1 MTRIPTNETGMTL
14 AALVRA
20 VEPDWSWNRCREV
33 IAAGRVSV
41 AGEVVLD
48 QARRFPAGTE
58 VIIAAHGRRPPPA
71 LPSIQVYFHDAH
83 LIVVEKPSGIES
95 VPFETR
101 KSESKS
107 NAGADA
113 TLIDL
118 ARRWLEIKERRKLPP
133 LRVVHRIDKGT
144 SGILVFA
151 RTPAAEKGLGRQFR
165 DHSITRKYLAIC
177 AGLVKSRTIKSRLID
192 DRGDGYRGSTTH
204 RDLGKPAVTHV
215 ECLATTPSTGYSL
228 VACRLETG
236 RTHQI
241 RIHLCE
247 SGHPLC
253 GDTVY
258 RRPVRGDADLPDPSR
273 SPRLALHAA
282 ELGFVH
288 PASNAALHFASPFP
302 DDLRRIWQ
310 TLGGAPLV
318 ESGT

>member
-1 MTRIPTNETGMTL
+1 MVRGVTL

-20 VEPDWSWNRCREV
+20 AHPDWSWNKCRDV
-33 IAAGRVSV
+33 VAKGRVSI
-41 AGEVVLD
+41 AGEVILD
-48 QARRFPAGTE
+48 PARRFPGETE
-58 VIIAAHGRRPPPA
+58 VVVLAQGQRVTAS
-71 LPSIQVYFHDAH
+71 LPEISVLHHDTH
-83 LIVVEKPSGIES
+83 LIVVDKPPGIES

-101 KSESKS
+101 ESRDRARES
-107 NAGADA
+107 RD
-113 TLIDL
+113 TLVDL
-118 ARRWLEIKERRKLPP
+118 ARRWLEVKERRKLPP

-151 RTPAAEKGLGRQFR
+151 RTPAAEKGLSRQFR

-177 AGLVKSRTIKSRLID
+177 TGKVNSGTIRSRLID

-215 ECLATTPSTGYSL
+215 NCLATIASLYSL
-228 VACRLETG
+228 IACRLETG

-253 GDTVY
+253 GDAVY
-258 RRPVRGDADLPDPSR
+258 RRPRRGDVDLPDTSR
-273 SPRLALHAA
+273 APRLALHAA

-288 PASNAALHFASPFP
+288 PVSQEALLFRSPVPP
-302 DDLRRIWQ
+302 DLSLFWKS
-310 TLGGAPLV
+310 LGGNVDSLKV
-318 ESGT
+318 DD